1 MIYISID
8 IETSGLEYKKHNV
21 LSIGAIIEDT
31 EKKLPFDKC
40 PKFNALVVQR
50 EIVGSPTALTMNSN
64 IISLMSDYIETDNE
78 GRIKLQELENNKSY
92 GYEFHDQDNVVKAFY
107 WFLYQNGFIDNDN
120 FTKDGH
126 SILKN
131 GKLLPVINGNTKS
144 ITINVA
150 GKNFGVFDKLFL
162 QELPW
167 WTKLIKVRQRIL
179 DPAILMVN
187 WNSDKSLPPLSVCK
201 ERAGLNNYVT
211 HNALEDAWDVIEI
224 LRKTY

>member
-8 IETSGLEYKKHNV
+8 IETSGLEYKKHNI

-31 EKKLPFDKC
+31 EKKLPFEEC
-40 PKFNALVVQR
+40 PKFNALVIQR
-50 EIVGSPTALTMNSN
+50 EIVGSPTALVMNSN
-64 IISLMSDYIETDNE
+64 IISLMSEYIETDNA
-78 GRIKLQELENNKSY
+78 GRIKLQELENDYPY
-92 GYEFHDQDNVVKAFY
+92 GYEFYDQDNVVKAFY
-107 WFLYQNGFIDNDN
+107 WFLEDNGF
-120 FTKDGH
+120 G
-126 SILKN
+126 N
-131 GKLLPVINGNTKS
+131 GKESRTFINGNTKP

-167 WTKLIKVRQRIL
+167 WTKLIRVRQRIL

-187 WNSDKSLPPLSVCK
+187 WNSDESLPPLSVCK

-211 HNALEDAWDVIEI
+211 HNALEDAWDVIEV

>member
-1 MIYISID
+1 
-8 IETSGLEYKKHNV
+8 V

-31 EKKLPFDKC
+31 EKKLPFDEC

-78 GRIKLQELENNKSY
+78 GRIKLQELENNKPY

-167 WTKLIKVRQRIL
+167 WTKLIRVRQRIL

-187 WNSDKSLPPLSVCK
+187 WNSDESLPPLSVCK
-201 ERAGLNNYVT
+201 ERAGLNNHVT
-211 HNALEDAWDVIEI
+211 HNALEDAWDVIEV

>member
-131 GKLLPVINGNTKS
+131 GKLLPVINGNTKP

-167 WTKLIKVRQRIL
+167 WTKLIRVRQRIL

-187 WNSDKSLPPLSVCK
+187 WNSDESLPPLSVCK
-201 ERAGLNNYVT
+201 ERAGLNNHVT
-211 HNALEDAWDVIEI
+211 HNALEDAWDVIEV

>member
-1 MIYISID
+1 MIYVSID

-31 EKKLPFDKC
+31 EKKLPFDEC

-78 GRIKLQELENNKSY
+78 GRIKLQELENNKPY

-167 WTKLIKVRQRIL
+167 WTKLIRVRQRIL

-201 ERAGLNNYVT
+201 ERAGLNNHVT

>member
-1 MIYISID
+1 MIFRTYLAKIFIIWASLFD
-8 IETSGLEYKKHNV
+8 S
-21 LSIGAIIEDT
+21 LSQLKT
-31 EKKLPFDKC
+31 CRFVFD
-40 PKFNALVVQR
+40 AQ
-50 EIVGSPTALTMNSN
+50 
-64 IISLMSDYIETDNE
+64 
-78 GRIKLQELENNKSY
+78 
-92 GYEFHDQDNVVKAFY
+92 
-107 WFLYQNGFIDNDN
+107 
-120 FTKDGH
+120 TKDCRSRPFNEDINLTKEEH

-131 GKLLPVINGNTKS
+131 GKFLPVINGNTKP

-167 WTKLIKVRQRIL
+167 WTKLIRVRQRIL

-201 ERAGLNNYVT
+201 ERAGLNNHVT
-211 HNALEDAWDVIEI
+211 HNALEDAWDVIEV

>member
-31 EKKLPFDKC
+31 EKKLPFDEC

-131 GKLLPVINGNTKS
+131 GKLLPVINGNTKP

-167 WTKLIKVRQRIL
+167 WTKLIRVRQRIL

-187 WNSDKSLPPLSVCK
+187 WNSDESLPPLSVCK
-201 ERAGLNNYVT
+201 ERAGLNNHVT
-211 HNALEDAWDVIEI
+211 HNALEDAWDVIEV

>member
-31 EKKLPFDKC
+31 EKKLPFDEC

-78 GRIKLQELENNKSY
+78 GRIKLQELENNKPY

-131 GKLLPVINGNTKS
+131 SKLLPVINGNTKS

-167 WTKLIKVRQRIL
+167 WTKLIRVRQRIL

-187 WNSDKSLPPLSVCK
+187 WNSDESLPPLSICK

-211 HNALEDAWDVIEI
+211 HNALEDAWDVIEV

>member
-1 MIYISID
+1 MIYVSID

-31 EKKLPFDKC
+31 EKKLPFDDC

-107 WFLYQNGFIDNDN
+107 WFLYQ
-120 FTKDGH
+120 
-126 SILKN
+126 
-131 GKLLPVINGNTKS
+131 
-144 ITINVA
+144 
-150 GKNFGVFDKLFL
+150 
-162 QELPW
+162 
-167 WTKLIKVRQRIL
+167 
-179 DPAILMVN
+179 
-187 WNSDKSLPPLSVCK
+187 
-201 ERAGLNNYVT
+201 
-211 HNALEDAWDVIEI
+211 
-224 LRKTY
+224 

>member
-31 EKKLPFDKC
+31 EKKLPFAEC

-50 EIVGSPTALTMNSN
+50 EIVGSPTALVMNSN
-64 IISLMSDYIETDNE
+64 IISLMSEYIETNNE
-78 GRIKLQELENNKSY
+78 GRIKLQELENNYPY

-107 WFLYQNGFIDNDN
+107 WFLYQNGFSEDIN

-131 GKLLPVINGNTKS
+131 GKFLPVINGNTKP

-167 WTKLIKVRQRIL
+167 WTKLIRVRQRIL

-187 WNSDKSLPPLSVCK
+187 WNSDESLPPLSVCK
-201 ERAGLNNYVT
+201 ERAGLNNHVT
-211 HNALEDAWDVIEI
+211 HNALEDAWDVIEV

>member
-31 EKKLPFDKC
+31 EKKLPFDEC

-50 EIVGSPTALTMNSN
+50 EIVGSPTALVMNSN
-64 IISLMSDYIETDNE
+64 IISLMSEYIETDNE
-78 GRIKLQELENNKSY
+78 GRVKLQELENNYSY
-92 GYEFHDQDNVVKAFY
+92 GYEFYDQDNVVKAFY
-107 WFLYQNGFIDNDN
+107 WFLYQNGFNEDIN
-120 FTKDGH
+120 FTKEGH

-131 GKLLPVINGNTKS
+131 GKFLPVINGNTKP

-167 WTKLIKVRQRIL
+167 WTKLIRVRQRIL

-201 ERAGLNNYVT
+201 ERAGLNNHVT